1 MRFSMALFIPL
12 LLAALAA
19 PAPLTA
25 QETIPRCTTVEPLSG
40 KVGTEILVT
49 GENLGK
55 AYVAEFY
62 LTDGKNDIKLVMTEQ
77 TDTTIKT
84 KIPASAKVG
93 ERYKLMILTKGKE
106 PKLIEQPVRFE
117 VEE

>member
-1 MRFSMALFIPL
+1 MVTVAAPPL
-12 LLAALAA
+12 LH
-19 PAPLTA
+19 A
-25 QETIPRCTTVEPLSG
+25 QEATPRCLTVEPASG
-40 KVGTEILVT
+40 KTGTEILVT

-55 AYVAEFY
+55 DNVAEFY

-77 TDTTIKT
+77 TATTIKT

-93 ERYKLMILTKGKE
+93 IRYKLMILTKSKE
-106 PKLIEQPVRFE
+106 PRLIEQPVRFE